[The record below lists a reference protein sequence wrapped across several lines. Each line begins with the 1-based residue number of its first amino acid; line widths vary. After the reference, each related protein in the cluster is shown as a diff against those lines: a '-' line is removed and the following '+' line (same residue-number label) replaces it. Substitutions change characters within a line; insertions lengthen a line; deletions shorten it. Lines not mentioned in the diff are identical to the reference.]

1 MQAFFGGPIV
11 RHHDLF
17 FRQVDASAVSVA
29 ELNRQCSQTS
39 VRISFRNVAAE
50 IVEGGPGRVG
60 KPGSPLLFARQ
71 LFCDMLNVVDQ
82 PLATLPDSMT
92 RPPKE
97 VLDACMEEL
106 R

>member
-1 MQAFFGGPIV
+1 
-11 RHHDLF
+11 
-17 FRQVDASAVSVA
+17 
-29 ELNRQCSQTS
+29 
-39 VRISFRNVAAE
+39 
-50 IVEGGPGRVG
+50 
-60 KPGSPLLFARQ
+60 
-71 LFCDMLNVVDQ
+71 VDQ